1 MNEALELL
9 EKYKINLSVA
19 TDNEVVLSK
28 LTKNGV
34 INIIIDDESI
44 FYYYMDKENK
54 KLLISLEKDKYTI
67 L

>member
-9 EKYKINLSVA
+9 EKYKFNLSVA

-54 KLLISLEKDKYTI
+54 KLLISLDKDKYTI

>member
-9 EKYKINLSVA
+9 EKYKFNLSVA